1 MLRCINTEKNEKFAF
16 CLNKTAFVF
25 LFVVCQLN
33 GQSKIT
39 MMNTK
44 LSVPELENKQ
54 LENCLL
60 SIADKIDS
68 QEQTI
73 LNLRKEI
80 EVRDTIIDEFK
91 AQNTNAKTDSTVIA
105 DLKL

>member
-39 MMNTK
+39 MINTK

-54 LENCLL
+54 LENCLR

-68 QEQTI
+68 QEQKI
-73 LNLRKEI
+73 LNLRNEVDVQDKII
-80 EVRDTIIDEFK
+80 EKMK
-91 AQNTNAKTDSTVIA
+91 AQNTNA
-105 DLKL
+105 